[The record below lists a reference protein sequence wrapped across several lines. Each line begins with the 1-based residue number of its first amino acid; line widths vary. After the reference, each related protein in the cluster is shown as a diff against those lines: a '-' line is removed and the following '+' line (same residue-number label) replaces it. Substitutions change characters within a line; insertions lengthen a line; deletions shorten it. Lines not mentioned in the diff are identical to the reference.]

1 ARRRLP
7 SGREA
12 AGTGTM
18 LRVDRCFGAKSSAY
32 GPGATP
38 SARGAAARRRGLS
51 RRGAGIYVRRWRDG
65 TGIRRASGRDG
76 AHPFASRR
84 HAAGASHGLRGA
96 DGGAHRGRG
105 GRAGGER
112 LVRRGAAGRP
122 PGARHPDRRADER
135 AGQLRAARER
145 ARPDDR
151 GRRGDRRPRL
161 DLRELR
167 DPPRRAHRNERGDPP
182 GRGDRRGSAGGGA
195 ERGAGGHDGA
205 ATHAGG
211 GDPRTGEEGTF
222 GRGGALGDGERGAL
236 RGAGAHVP
244 WRRDRRGRVNGER
257 PDAVV
262 IGGGAIGCASA
273 WELARRGLRVVVVER
288 DTPGRQASWAA
299 AGMLSV
305 LAEGERPEALF
316 ALARASRER
325 YPAFVRALREATGAD
340 VEHRALGT
348 LRVALSDDA
357 AETLRRDVERQWAAG
372 IEAEW
377 LDRAAARRLEPSLV
391 GTVRAAVLTD
401 ADGHVDNRR
410 LGRALW
416 AAAAAAGVGFRLGVP
431 AARVL
436 GAAGGRAA
444 GVELASG
451 ERIEAGVVGVAAG
464 SWSGRLGGL
473 PRALPV
479 RPMRGQMLAVEAVPP
494 LLRRI
499 VMSGK
504 CYLIPAADGRV
515 LVGATVEQAGFDC
528 CVTPAGLREL

>member
-1 ARRRLP
+1 
-7 SGREA
+7 
-12 AGTGTM
+12 M
-18 LRVDRCFGAKSSAY
+18 
-32 GPGATP
+32 
-38 SARGAAARRRGLS
+38 
-51 RRGAGIYVRRWRDG
+51 
-65 TGIRRASGRDG
+65 
-76 AHPFASRR
+76 
-84 HAAGASHGLRGA
+84 
-96 DGGAHRGRG
+96 
-105 GRAGGER
+105 
-112 LVRRGAAGRP
+112 
-122 PGARHPDRRADER
+122 
-135 AGQLRAARER
+135 
-145 ARPDDR
+145 
-151 GRRGDRRPRL
+151 
-161 DLRELR
+161 
-167 DPPRRAHRNERGDPP
+167 
-182 GRGDRRGSAGGGA
+182 
-195 ERGAGGHDGA
+195 
-205 ATHAGG
+205 
-211 GDPRTGEEGTF
+211 
-222 GRGGALGDGERGAL
+222 
-236 RGAGAHVP
+236 
-244 WRRDRRGRVNGER
+244 NGER

-451 ERIEAGVVGVAAG
+451 ERIEAGVVVVAAG
-464 SWSGRLGGL
+464 SWSGQLGGL

-528 CVTPAGLREL
+528 CVTPAGLRELLNAAIAAIPSLADTPIVETWAGLRPGTPDDLPILGPDPDVAGLVYATGHFRNGILLTPITAELVGDLVTGQDPAVPLEPFSPARFVGP